1 MTNTTRLDRLSSSM
15 PPHFSV
21 VIIFI
26 ISIDYHTTLILTY
39 VLFFAISQRGCV
51 RKYIVKSHFIYNKT
65 IKETIQSI
73 FKKSSTDIIIN
84 GCGFSSHGG
93 FPYGS
98 SVSIVSIDQNYRL
111 SSTISNSIGE
121 RRVLQYCAQYLH
133 YIY

>member
-15 PPHFSV
+15 PPHCSV

-51 RKYIVKSHFIYNKT
+51 RRYIAKFHFIYNKT
-65 IKETIQSI
+65 IQEAEKSI
-73 FKKSSTDIIIN
+73 FKQSSTDITIN

-93 FPYGS
+93 FPHGS
-98 SVSIVSIDQNYRL
+98 SLSTVSIDQNYRF

-121 RRVLQYCAQYLH
+121 RGVL
-133 YIY
+133 